1 MHASCRIVAKF
12 EASPLGAQ
20 ALSPSVA
27 MDTFPETPVTATW
40 GFKLRIANRNGY
52 GNFSQDLGT
61 GTAGTGKSGRV
72 ALGIETKRD

>member
-1 MHASCRIVAKF
+1 MLCRMAKF
-12 EASPLGAQ
+12 QAGAQ

-52 GNFSQDLGT
+52 GNFSQDLD
-61 GTAGTGKSGRV
+61 
-72 ALGIETKRD
+72 LGHCSAE

>member
-1 MHASCRIVAKF
+1 MLCRML
-12 EASPLGAQ
+12 EAGAQ

-52 GNFSQDLGT
+52 GNFSQDLDLGL
-61 GTAGTGKSGRV
+61 
-72 ALGIETKRD
+72 ALQ